1 MFGKILSLPLKPVTT
16 CGKSP
21 SQMFDRALNLPL
33 QTLSIFSKA
42 LALYLVNMINKFH
55 HMSSNSVLCTVKST
69 WPSIYLN
76 NKNYNTSFLTIC
88 FYRSWIKEKKSEFL
102 LRVNSSTR
110 LGSQFVLSP
119 SIEKRHFANQNAIAI
134 NE

>member
-21 SQMFDRALNLPL
+21 SQMSNRALNLPL

-88 FYRSWIKEKKSEFL
+88 FYKSWIKEKKEWILTKSKFFDTF
-102 LRVNSSTR
+102 RK
-110 LGSQFVLSP
+110 
-119 SIEKRHFANQNAIAI
+119 SICIVSIYWKKTFRKPKCNCN
-134 NE
+134 